1 MLLEKLLI
9 MITNDKANM
18 IIDVIKT
25 LIELKECGKLFQ
37 LDFNWDEENNTFNI
51 TTVPK
56 QAIQHIECNFTLT
69 SEGAVF
75 EK

>member
-1 MLLEKLLI
+1 

-37 LDFNWDEENNTFNI
+37 LDFNWDEENNIFNI
-51 TTVPK
+51 TTVSK
-56 QAIQHIECNFTLT
+56 QAIQYIECNFTLT

-75 EK
+75 EE